1 MQSEISVI
9 ITSYNQMDYLK
20 EAIDSV
26 LAQTF
31 RPHEILICD
40 DASTDGS
47 RDIIAA
53 YETRFPGLVRG
64 IFHETNIGIARN
76 RSSGLEQVRSDLVCW
91 LDGDDRYKPLKLER
105 ELEIYLKDPDIK
117 WVYSQVDVIDEN
129 GRKLR
134 VRYANPPEGYIL
146 EDVVTMLGRAP
157 RNMLIEYNSLKKIG
171 FFRYD
176 MSLYEDFDLCLRL
189 AKNFKAGY
197 CPESLVEYRIH
208 GGGLHRLDS
217 IEHIKNFLML
227 YENFKNLVADYP
239 VKKRHDLEETFG
251 KILNKIAGSDIIEER
266 KSLLDSF
273 RRYFRNFF

>member
-47 RDIIAA
+47 RDIIAT

-64 IFHETNIGIARN
+64 IFQEKNIGIARN

-134 VRYANPPEGYIL
+134 VRYDDPPEGYIL

-189 AKNFKAGY
+189 SRNFKVAY

-208 GGGLHRLDS
+208 GGGLHRLNKQ
-217 IEHIKNFLML
+217 EHLKNLKML
-227 YENFKNLVADYP
+227 YENFKDLVADYP
-239 VKKRHDLEETFG
+239 LKERSDLEERFR
-251 KILNKIAGSDIIEER
+251 KVVNKMAGSDIIGGR
-266 KSLLDSF
+266 KSLFDSC
-273 RRYFRNFF
+273 RRYFRKFV